1 MQEDDRGLPGR
12 RSYRARRWALRAFSV
27 ALAAAVVVA
36 LALAWRASHQPSFV
50 ALPAPV
56 LGDASVVAALPAPL
70 PTVPAMPTASTLS
83 TVSTVSTVP
92 TPTVTT
98 TPTTATPTTATPTT
112 ATPTT
117 ATPTTATPTTATP
130 TTATPTTA
138 TPTAA
143 TPTAA
148 TAPAA
153 SSFAPSQALQ
163 IYVPNANPDL
173 VISTSVQPLGG
184 CRSIIDPPRSGP
196 GWAGVFGCSDFGQPG
211 TSSPSL
217 AVLAGH
223 SSRAWDT
230 VFNKLY
236 RQGTALENQMVYLRT
251 QDSGSHWLS
260 YRVLHTYV
268 PDKGELPYMTAVWG
282 GDGCS
287 TSGRLVLVTCQQTD
301 TSTESTA
308 NYVAV
313 AQFVGVM

>member
-98 TPTTATPTTATPTT
+98 
-112 ATPTT
+112 
-117 ATPTTATPTTATP
+117 
-130 TTATPTTA
+130 TPTTA

-282 GDGCS
+282 GDGSS